1 MVPVVV
7 ETALYWDD
15 SIRLENFALLHLPNI
30 TSAWSRWAHMKD
42 LQIVTRESHD
52 IYSKSFRK
60 VFANIFTV
68 EVLDVIQSLNII

>member
-1 MVPVVV
+1 
-7 ETALYWDD
+7 
-15 SIRLENFALLHLPNI
+15 
-30 TSAWSRWAHMKD
+30 MKD